1 MNKKFWVTTFTLSGT
16 IIGAGIL
23 GLPYVFSQSGFWFG
37 IFWLLFLGLIMIYIN
52 LCIGE
57 TTLRSKG
64 IHHLPGLA
72 EKYLGKIGK
81 RIMFFAVVFG
91 IYSALL
97 AYLIGEGESLSQLF
111 MGNLEYS
118 LVFALGFWFVM
129 TLLLREG
136 LKGLKKVETYGVIGV
151 IVIIIIIFVLFLP
164 RVEIG
169 NLNYFDNSKFFLP
182 FGVTLFALLGF
193 TSVPELRREINGSEK
208 LLRKAIII
216 GVLIPVVL
224 YFIFALT
231 FVGVLGKQVPEIA
244 TLALGNLIVLL
255 GIFTMT
261 TSYFVLSFALKDIYT
276 YDVHESKK
284 VKFVLVSIAPL
295 ILYLIVSYFN
305 LDSFVKV
312 LSIGGVISGGITGIM
327 VLIMALNAKKKSER
341 KPEFKI
347 PVNWFIIGVL
357 SLIFVGGIVVEL
369 MF

>member
-1 MNKKFWVTTFTLSGT
+1 MNKKFWATTFTLSGT

-23 GLPYVFSQSGFWFG
+23 GLPYVFAKSGFFIG
-37 IFWLLFLGLIMIYIN
+37 MFWLMFLGIVMIYVN
-52 LCIGE
+52 LIIGE
-57 TTLRSKG
+57 VTLRTKG

-72 EKYLGKIGK
+72 EKYLGKMGK

-97 AYLIGEGESLSQLF
+97 AYLIGEGKSLSQLF

-118 LVFALGFWFVM
+118 LVFAIGFWFVM
-129 TLLLREG
+129 TLILREG

-164 RVEIG
+164 RVEIS

-193 TSVPELRREINGSEK
+193 TSVPELRREIKGSEK
-208 LLRKAIII
+208 LLRRAIII

-255 GIFTMT
+255 GIFTMLI
-261 TSYFVLSFALKDIYT
+261 SYFVLSFALGDIFK
-276 YDVHESKK
+276 YDFHESKNLN
-284 VKFVLVSIAPL
+284 FFLVSMIPL
-295 ILYLIVSYFN
+295 IFYLIVNFFKF
-305 LDSFVKV
+305 DSFVEV
-312 LSIGGVISGGITGIM
+312 LSIGGVVSGGLTGIM
-327 VLIMALNAKKKSER
+327 VLVMGLKAKKKSER
-341 KPEFKI
+341 KPEYKM
-347 PVNWFIIGVL
+347 PLNWWIVGIL
-357 SLIFVGGIVVEL
+357 SLVFVGGIVVEL